1 MIIAFKHVGVELT
14 PEELYD
20 IVEGE
25 KFDLFF
31 DFIMDAEEEASFD
44 IDNMFSPDVKSIEL
58 TKEQEDKLMSKL
70 VMKEG
75 DADGDIHL
83 LDMTEEELMK
93 YLLEGVAPAS
103 DQNEQPEEWTAEDKK
118 LMRFIQRLK

>member
-20 IVEGE
+20 IVESE

-31 DFIMDAEEEASFD
+31 DFLMDAEEEASFN
-44 IDNMFSPDVKSIEL
+44 IDDMFSPDVKSIEL

-70 VMKEG
+70 VMKQG

-103 DQNEQPEEWTAEDKK
+103 DQNEQPEEWTAEDEK
-118 LMRFIQRLK
+118 LMRFIRRLK

>member
-20 IVEGE
+20 IVESE

-31 DFIMDAEEEASFD
+31 DFLMDAEEEAGFS
-44 IDNMFSPDVKSIEL
+44 IDDMFSPDVKSIEL

-70 VMKEG
+70 VMKQG
-75 DADGDIHL
+75 DTDGDIHL

-103 DQNEQPEEWTAEDKK
+103 DQNEQPEEWTAEDEK
-118 LMRFIQRLK
+118 LMRFIRRLK